1 MCYNIVHI
9 GVKFMEK
16 LKKSKMK
23 EYTNTEKSKE
33 EKLREDYDKDRFRRY
48 FDNGSTL
55 EDLKNDIKKL
65 EKEKGIQI
73 ITKAEWKLVE
83 AVYNESCKPKR
94 TERVK
99 KIVGEEDLREILR
112 SSSLEEYE
120 ALISNSNFD
129 NMTDEEILDAV
140 LNLTSTNSN
149 VNSNLKNLIVFPTDT
164 FVEKQKNRIMNS
176 RAGINPDKEIK
187 TISNQLEAIK
197 SSTTKFIELVCN
209 GRPYA
214 FDGSSKA
221 YVYGNV
227 NARVCFLNVY
237 VNESNREELQ
247 SVYPQFTK
255 VLCAFGL
262 SITNME
268 KDTELYGNAIRYLNS
283 IRNEFYTNVYS
294 IFAYPFTE
302 ETRKQ
307 AFDLIDN
314 SMAQLEEF
322 AGGEV
327 DPDSK
332 VKDGNTKKRG
342 KK

>member
-99 KIVGEEDLREILR
+99 EIVGEEDLREILR
-112 SSSLEEYE
+112 SISLEEYE
-120 ALISNSNFD
+120 ALISSSSFD

-164 FVEKQKNRIMNS
+164 FVEEQKNRIMNS

-214 FDGSSKA
+214 FDVSKA

-237 VNESNREELQ
+237 VNESNRNELQ
-247 SVYPQFTK
+247 SFYPQFTK

-262 SITNME
+262 SSTNME

-307 AFDLIDN
+307 AFDLINN

-332 VKDGNTKKRG
+332 VKNGNTKKRG